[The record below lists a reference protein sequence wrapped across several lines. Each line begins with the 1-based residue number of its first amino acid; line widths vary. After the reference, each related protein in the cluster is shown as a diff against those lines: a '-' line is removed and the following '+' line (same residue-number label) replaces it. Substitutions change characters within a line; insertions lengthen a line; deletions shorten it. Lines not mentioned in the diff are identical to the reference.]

1 MDWRMIQ
8 HRHGSI
14 SSQPSEWYTDS
25 IPSGLDENS
34 DVGVRPV
41 DVKPFLIEPVLRKGW
56 IWSYCL
62 GRSISNLHCLIWV
75 WFEALIWWWFQLL
88 LRIRLRILV
97 HHDACSYYIGCFKT
111 PPFEQEHH
119 PILVSPGISEKSNT
133 SMNSEW
139 LFKGLVCTFLQDIIC
154 GITFSRYFCFLVFL
168 WLDNHWAFWFE
179 DGGNPISKSWLFQPG
194 GNNQRWQV
202 GKQRGKWGCPDFRS
216 DGIGNVRKFLVDSLS
231 LADSR

>member
-62 GRSISNLHCLIWV
+62 EKDWGSWYTMMHVHILDVSRHHHLSKNIIRFWSARGYQIKETHPWTASDFLKVSLHLASRDNLRYHILQIFLWILFLCLDWLGSRNRRWCKCEGASSPKV
-75 WFEALIWWWFQLL
+75 G
-88 LRIRLRILV
+88 LRICHGR
-97 HHDACSYYIGCFKT
+97 
-111 PPFEQEHH
+111 
-119 PILVSPGISEKSNT
+119 
-133 SMNSEW
+133 M
-139 LFKGLVCTFLQDIIC
+139 
-154 GITFSRYFCFLVFL
+154 
-168 WLDNHWAFWFE
+168 
-179 DGGNPISKSWLFQPG
+179 
-194 GNNQRWQV
+194 
-202 GKQRGKWGCPDFRS
+202 
-216 DGIGNVRKFLVDSLS
+216 
-231 LADSR
+231 